1 MVSGGVDSSVC
12 CALLHKAIGVERVV
26 AVHIDNGFLRKNES
40 ATVKESLEKIDL
52 NLTGMQILSNFVKIY
67 INSFSNFQLK

>member
-1 MVSGGVDSSVC
+1 M
-12 CALLHKAIGVERVV
+12 V

-52 NLTGMQILSNFVKIY
+52 NLTGIKN
-67 INSFSNFQLK
+67 